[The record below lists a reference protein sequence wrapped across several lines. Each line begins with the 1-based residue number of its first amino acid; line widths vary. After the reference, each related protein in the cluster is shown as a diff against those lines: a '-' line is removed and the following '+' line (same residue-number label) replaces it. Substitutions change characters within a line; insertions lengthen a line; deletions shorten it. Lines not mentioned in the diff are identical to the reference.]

1 MSLAT
6 ACPLRLERLL
16 AGLLKSG
23 TWLASAVIAVG
34 LGLGLHAGA
43 HKPSSRQIV
52 TAGIALFI
60 LLPVLRVAL
69 MLAAFLRERDY
80 RFGGIAALVLL
91 IILAGFV
98 IGTMSA

>member
-1 MSLAT
+1 MSVFT
-6 ACPLRLERLL
+6 ARPHRLEQVL
-16 AGLLKSG
+16 AGLLNSG
-23 TWLASAVIAVG
+23 TWVASAVIAVG
-34 LGLGLHAGA
+34 LGLSFLPGVHGSVGL
-43 HKPSSRQIV
+43 QIV

-69 MLAAFLRERDY
+69 MLAAFLRGRDY